1 MVKTTITVDPSGA
14 QGAAFKKA
22 LQEIDDLRV
31 PLELIRESWFK
42 GNQSIFAIG
51 GKGKWQDLSPGYKQA
66 KQREKGF
73 AYPILYRDGTLK
85 NALTVR
91 GDPGSISQLVGK
103 KSLDLGVDPRNVV
116 FNSLHF
122 GTRTGIPARPYILL
136 GAEQVAP
143 AGLNNRT
150 EAWRKLIID
159 YVIQKSQVI
168 GGT

>member
-22 LQEIDDLRV
+22 LEGIDDLRI

-42 GNQSIFAIG
+42 GNRSIFAIG
-51 GKGKWQDLSPGYKQA
+51 GPGKWADLTEGYKKA
-66 KQREKGF
+66 KQRKKGF
-73 AYPILYRDGTLK
+73 IYPILYSEGVLK
-85 NALTVR
+85 NALTVM
-91 GDPGSISQLVGK
+91 GDKGSISKLIGK
-103 KSLDLGVDPRNVV
+103 KSLDLGVDPSNKV
-116 FNSLHF
+116 FGYLHY
-122 GTRTGIPARPYILL
+122 GTSKMKARPYVLL

-143 AGLNNRT
+143 SGLNNRT

-168 GGT
+168 GGR